1 MLLIIQIAGGV
12 LLALSAAGIAY
23 TLAAALLVGWRL
35 RARVAPNG
43 PAAPV
48 TFFKPLCGSDP
59 ELAENLESFLLQ
71 DYGAPV
77 QMVLGVQDS
86 ADPALTAARAV
97 QAEHAAEVDLVLD
110 ARGHGANRK
119 VSNLINMAGR
129 ARHDLLVISDAD
141 IRVRPDYLARIAAAL
156 EAPGVGAATCYY
168 FGQGREG
175 FWSRLT
181 AMGVS
186 YGFMPNVVL
195 GVALGMAQPCMGST
209 IALKRSVL
217 ERIGGFEAFKDV
229 LADDYEIGRA
239 VRGLGLKVV
248 LPPMAVAHGCAE
260 RSFAAVIAQ
269 ELRWA
274 VTIRSLQPA
283 GHLGSVVTH
292 PVPLATLG
300 ALLLGAPDYAL
311 GLLATAVLARIGLMV
326 AVDRAVGASSGPA
339 PLLPVRD
346 FVSFGVF
353 ICSLFVRSV
362 DWRGARFRVS
372 SRRRVPAA

>member
-1 MLLIIQIAGGV
+1 VLLIIQIAGGV

-23 TLAAALLVGWRL
+23 TLAAAVLVGRRL
-35 RARVAPNG
+35 RAADAPTG
-43 PAAPV
+43 PAAPA
-48 TFFKPLCGSDP
+48 TLLKPLHGGEP
-59 ELAENLESFLLQ
+59 ELAENLKSFMVQ
-71 DYGAPV
+71 DYDAPV
-77 QMVLGVQDS
+77 QMVLGVQDA
-86 ADPALTAARAV
+86 ADPALTIARAF
-97 QAEHAAEVDLVLD
+97 QAEHAADVDLVLD
-110 ARGHGANRK
+110 AQLHGANRK
-119 VSNLINMAGR
+119 VSNLINMATQ

-141 IRVRPDYLARIAAAL
+141 IRVGPAYLGCIAQAL

-168 FGQGREG
+168 FGQGRAG

-186 YGFMPNVVL
+186 YAFLPNVVL

-217 ERIGGFEAFKDV
+217 DRIGGLGAFKDV

-239 VRGLGLKVV
+239 VRALGLQVV
-248 LPPMAVAHGCAE
+248 LPPIAVAHGCAE
-260 RSFAAVIAQ
+260 RSFSALVSQ
-269 ELRWA
+269 ELRWM

-372 SRRRVPAA
+372 SRRGVSAG

>member
-1 MLLIIQIAGGV
+1 M
-12 LLALSAAGIAY
+12 
-23 TLAAALLVGWRL
+23 T
-35 RARVAPNG
+35 
-43 PAAPV
+43 
-48 TFFKPLCGSDP
+48 
-59 ELAENLESFLLQ
+59 SFLNQ
-71 DYGAPV
+71 DYAAPV
-77 QMVLGVQDS
+77 QMVLGVQDP
-86 ADPALTAARAV
+86 ADPAVAPARAF
-97 QAEHAAEVDLVLD
+97 QAEHADVELVLD
-110 ARGHGANRK
+110 EQVHGVNRK

-129 ARHDLLVISDAD
+129 ARHDLLVLSDAD
-141 IRVRPDYLARIAAAL
+141 IRVGPDYLSHIAQAL

-168 FGQGREG
+168 FGQGRAG

-186 YGFMPNVVL
+186 YGFLPNVVL

-209 IALKRSVL
+209 IALKREVL

-239 VRGLGLKVV
+239 VRGLGLKVA

-283 GHLGSVVTH
+283 GHSGSVVTH

-311 GLLATAVLARIGLMV
+311 GLLAMAILTRIGLML

-372 SRRRVPAA
+372 SRRTVPDA

>member
-1 MLLIIQIAGGV
+1 MLLIIQTAGGL

-23 TLAAALLVGWRL
+23 TLAAAVLAAREL
-35 RARVAPNG
+35 RAPAAPQG
-43 PAAPV
+43 PAAPASLL
-48 TFFKPLCGSDP
+48 KPLCGTEP
-59 ELAENLESFLLQ
+59 ELSENLNSFMAQ

-77 QMVLGVQDS
+77 QMVLGLQDP
-86 ADPALTAARAV
+86 ADPALAAARAF
-97 QAEHAAEVDLVLD
+97 QAGRAAEVDLVLD
-110 ARGHGANRK
+110 ARQHGINRK

-141 IRVRPDYLARIAAAL
+141 IRVGPDYLARIAEAL
-156 EAPGVGAATCYY
+156 EAPGVGAATCCY
-168 FGQGREG
+168 FGQGRAG

-186 YGFMPNVVL
+186 YGFLPNVVL
-195 GVALGMAQPCMGST
+195 GVALGMARPCMGST
-209 IALKRSVL
+209 IALKRPVL
-217 ERIGGFEAFKDV
+217 ERIGGLEAFKDV

-239 VRGLGLKVV
+239 VRGLGLRVV
-248 LPPMAVAHGCAE
+248 LPPMAVEHGCAE
-260 RSFAAVIAQ
+260 RSLGALIAQ

-283 GHLGSVVTH
+283 GHYGSVVTH
-292 PVPLATLG
+292 PVPLAALG
-300 ALLLGAPDYAL
+300 ALLLGAPAYAL
-311 GLLATAVLARIGLMV
+311 AVLAAAVAARAALKL
-326 AVDRAVGASSGPA
+326 AVDRAVGAASGPML
-339 PLLPVRD
+339 LLPVRD

-353 ICSLFVRSV
+353 CCSLFVRSV